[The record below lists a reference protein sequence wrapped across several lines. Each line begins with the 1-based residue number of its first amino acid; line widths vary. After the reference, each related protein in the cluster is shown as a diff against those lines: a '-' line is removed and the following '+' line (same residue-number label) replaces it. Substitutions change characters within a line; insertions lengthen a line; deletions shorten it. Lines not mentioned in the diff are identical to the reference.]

1 MSANKA
7 NRAAKAR
14 AEQAANAKSAI
25 NPLVQDK
32 QPNAPNAAVI
42 VATLSDNTAAATR
55 VAPGGTITYTATI
68 TNNGAASPADD
79 ATNLNFSA
87 PLDANTTL
95 VGGSVHASPL
105 AFNDTYNWVGNTQLD
120 TVARVLPAV
129 TANDVAVNAPG
140 GTDTFTLTAIGG
152 GATALGGVV
161 TLASPSGSFVYT
173 PPVGRPNIA
182 DGATV
187 QDTFTYTITN
197 SADPTLTATGTVR
210 INLTGRVW
218 YLVAGGVGD
227 GRSNTPSGS
236 PSAMSTAADKAT
248 DIFYIFSNGWFLVYR
263 HSASAL
269 SRQRTEREYSGD
281 CPGSAPTQNR

>member
-1 MSANKA
+1 MKPTPTPTHGISLSNKSKRLSLLTLISVVAVAALLSLAVSANKA
-7 NRAAKAR
+7 SRAVKAR

-42 VATLSDNTAAATR
+42 VATLSDNTAAATK
-55 VAPGGTITYTATI
+55 VTPGSTINYTATI

-95 VGGSVHASPL
+95 VGGSVPTSPI

-140 GTDTFTLTAIGG
+140 
-152 GATALGGVV
+152 
-161 TLASPSGSFVYT
+161 
-173 PPVGRPNIA
+173 
-182 DGATV
+182 
-187 QDTFTYTITN
+187 
-197 SADPTLTATGTVR
+197 
-210 INLTGRVW
+210 
-218 YLVAGGVGD
+218 
-227 GRSNTPSGS
+227 
-236 PSAMSTAADKAT
+236 
-248 DIFYIFSNGWFLVYR
+248 
-263 HSASAL
+263 
-269 SRQRTEREYSGD
+269 
-281 CPGSAPTQNR
+281 

>member
-1 MSANKA
+1 MKSTPSPRFPLANKPQRFILLTLVSLVAVAALLSFAVSANKA
-7 NRAAKAR
+7 SRAAKAR
-14 AEQAANAKSAI
+14 AEQSANVKSAI
-25 NPLVQDK
+25 SPLVQEK
-32 QPNAPNAAVI
+32 VPNAPTAAVI
-42 VATLSDNTAAATR
+42 VATLTDNTAAATK
-55 VAPGGTITYTATI
+55 VAPGGVINYTATI

-79 ATNLNFSA
+79 ATNLSFSA

-129 TANDVAVNAPG
+129 TANDVAVNAPA
-140 GTDTFTLTAIGG
+140 GTDTFTVTAIAG

-161 TLASPSGSFVYT
+161 TLASPAGSFVYT

-187 QDTFTYTITN
+187 QDSFTYTITN
-197 SADPTLTATGTVR
+197 SADPTLTAIGTVR

-218 YLVAGGVGD
+218 YLQAGAAGD

-236 PSAMSTAADKAT
+236 P
-248 DIFYIFSNGWFLVYR
+248 F
-263 HSASAL
+263 
-269 SRQRTEREYSGD
+269 GD
-281 CPGSAPTQNR
+281 VHGCG